1 MKTTPKK
8 LLQRAA
14 KFFQNRDF
22 SNALKL
28 YSLVYKDYPDNLDA
42 KVGVLLCSL
51 PKEMQDDVIQL
62 YDFYNIA
69 KTFDESNSYEALE
82 SLVESLESGL
92 TRSSDGSVI
101 SFDELVESEEGI
113 TYSDFKKVLEESD
126 DFKEVFQ
133 NIFFSTKVIITQKN
147 DFFEFINTLIEH
159 EYIEMALSYIDNA
172 STVFPSDEKIRELLK
187 KIKEH

>member
-1 MKTTPKK
+1 MNINYKNT
-8 LLQRAA
+8 LLKAA

-28 YSLVYKDYPDNLDA
+28 YSIVYRDQPDNIDA
-42 KVGVLLCSL
+42 KAGILLSSL
-51 PKEMQDDVIQL
+51 PVEMQDDVLQL

-69 KTFDESNSYEALE
+69 KTFDAANSYEALE
-82 SLVESLESGL
+82 SLVESLESGV
-92 TRSSDGSVI
+92 TRASDGSII
-101 SFDELVESEEGI
+101 SFDEMVETEEGI
-113 TYSDFKKVLEESD
+113 TYSDFKKLLEESD

-133 NIFFSTKVIITQKN
+133 NVFFSTKVIITQKK

-172 STVFPSDEKIRELLK
+172 SSVFPADEQIRELLK
-187 KIKEH
+187 KIKDH

>member
-1 MKTTPKK
+1 MNINYKNT
-8 LLQRAA
+8 LLKAA

-28 YSLVYKDYPDNLDA
+28 YSIVYRDQPDNIDA
-42 KVGVLLCSL
+42 KAGILLSSL
-51 PKEMQDDVIQL
+51 PVEMQDDVLQL

-69 KTFDESNSYEALE
+69 KTFDAENSYEALE
-82 SLVESLESGL
+82 SLVESLESGV
-92 TRSSDGSVI
+92 TRASDGSI
-101 SFDELVESEEGI
+101 INFDEMVETEEGI
-113 TYSDFKKVLEESD
+113 TYSDFKKLLEESD

-133 NIFFSTKVIITQKN
+133 NVFFSTKVIITQKK

-172 STVFPSDEKIRELLK
+172 SSVFPADEQIRELLK
-187 KIKEH
+187 KIKDH